1 MEEKIGNI
9 LYSLI
14 PLILIIVFSWLFG
27 RLGAKMRKQGQ
38 EGEAVGEKEREFQLI
53 DLFAA
58 DKESPG
64 PTATQL
70 PGAERQ
76 PEFMQPSLG
85 ASIPGTTAGGPV
97 VTPKPIEPKMWG
109 A

>member
-14 PLILIIVFSWLFG
+14 PLILIIVFSWLFS

-38 EGEAVGEKEREFQLI
+38 EAEVPREKEREFQLI
-53 DLFAA
+53 DLFAN
-58 DKESPG
+58 DKEPSG
-64 PTATQL
+64 PTAPQL
-70 PGAERQ
+70 PGTERQ

-85 ASIPGTTAGGPV
+85 AGMPRTVAGGPV
-97 VTPKPIEPKMWG
+97 VTPKPIEPKWWG